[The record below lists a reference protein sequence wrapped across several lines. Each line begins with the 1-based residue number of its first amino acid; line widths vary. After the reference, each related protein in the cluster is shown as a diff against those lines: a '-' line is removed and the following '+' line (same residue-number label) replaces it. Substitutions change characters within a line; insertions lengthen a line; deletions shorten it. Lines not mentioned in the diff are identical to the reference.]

1 MLSVIINTKNEE
13 KNIANCLHSIR
24 RQNFNTGK
32 MEIIVVDNNSTD
44 HTKEI
49 ARQYTDKV
57 FNVGPERSAQR
68 NFGARQA
75 QGEILGFVD
84 ADMILS
90 SRVIAEVAEKFE
102 SDKNLAGLYI
112 NEKIVDSVDS
122 VETRDLASLHCQSFF
137 CKMRNLERQF
147 YNMTPIDAVRFMR
160 REDFFTV
167 AGFDENLFACEDW
180 DLQKRLT
187 RLTQKSQDH
196 FDILKAIIY
205 HNEKEKKLK
214 DLIAKKKYYAGS
226 FQRYIAKWG
235 REDADVK
242 KQFGFWYRYFGVF
255 IENKKWKKILKH
267 PVLFLAVYFSKIIVG
282 FVYLF
287 SKKIVR

>member
-1 MLSVIINTKNEE
+1 MISLVVSTKNEQQ
-13 KNIANCLHSIR
+13 NIKNCLESIKK
-24 RQNFNTGK
+24 QIFDAQE

-75 QGEILGFVD
+75 VGDILGFID

-90 SRVIAEVAEKFE
+90 LGVTQEAAEKFE
-102 SDKNLAGLYI
+102 QDKNLVGLYI
-112 NEKIVDSVDS
+112 NEKIVNIFTGFSQGLPPLKGV
-122 VETRDLASLHCQSFF
+122 RNFF
-137 CKMRNLERQF
+137 CKVRNFERQF
-147 YNMTPIDAVRFMR
+147 YNLTLIDAVRFMR
-160 REDFFTV
+160 REDFFT
-167 AGFDENLFACEDW
+167 AGGFDENLFACEDW
-180 DLQKRLT
+180 DLQKRLNIVA
-187 RLTQKSQDH
+187 RDSDRH
-196 FDILKAIIY
+196 FDILNALIY

-226 FQRYIAKWG
+226 FQKYIAKWG
-235 REDADVK
+235 KDDLDVK

-255 IENKKWKKILKH
+255 MEQGKWRWLVRHPMLSAAMLVSKILVGIIYLTCKN
-267 PVLFLAVYFSKIIVG
+267 KI
-282 FVYLF
+282 
-287 SKKIVR
+287 

>member
-44 HTKEI
+44 QTKGI

-57 FNVGPERSAQR
+57 FNLGPERSAQR
-68 NFGARQA
+68 NFGAHKA
-75 QGEILGFVD
+75 QGEILGFID

-122 VETRDLASLHCQSFF
+122 VETRDLASLQNLQNQQFF
-137 CKMRNLERQF
+137 
-147 YNMTPIDAVRFMR
+147 
-160 REDFFTV
+160 
-167 AGFDENLFACEDW
+167 
-180 DLQKRLT
+180 
-187 RLTQKSQDH
+187 H
-196 FDILKAIIY
+196 
-205 HNEKEKKLK
+205 
-214 DLIAKKKYYAGS
+214 
-226 FQRYIAKWG
+226 
-235 REDADVK
+235 
-242 KQFGFWYRYFGVF
+242 
-255 IENKKWKKILKH
+255 
-267 PVLFLAVYFSKIIVG
+267 
-282 FVYLF
+282 
-287 SKKIVR
+287 